1 MGRFTPADRV
11 RKRSEFRL
19 VQGHGRRVTS
29 RHFVVL
35 VFARDEAASAGHSH
49 GRTRLGLVVS
59 RKDGNAVRRNR
70 VKRLIREAFR
80 SCPEWRLPGIDLI
93 VIPRQLPARLG
104 LAQVLAEFRSLT
116 PALEQRAAQAE
127 KDRENR
133 QSTLAADRQTTQT
146 GARRP

>member
-1 MGRFTPADRV
+1 MGRFGPADRV
-11 RKRSEFRL
+11 RKRSEFRRA
-19 VQGHGRRVTS
+19 QGNGRRATS

-35 VFARDEAASAGHSH
+35 VFAREVDGPAETR

-59 RKDGNAVRRNR
+59 RKVGNAVRRNR

-80 SCPEWRLPGIDLI
+80 HCHAWRLPNIDLV

-104 LAQVLAEFRSLT
+104 MEQVLTEFRGLT
-116 PALEQRAAQAE
+116 AALEQRAAQAE
-127 KDRENR
+127 NDREIR
-133 QSTLAADRQTTQT
+133 QSKLAAGRQTTHT